1 MTEPHPE
8 SAMPIRGRIVYFTV
22 LDDDPEERELVV
34 EHIWIRDGEAGPC
47 DHCEKP
53 AHDPGMVG
61 LMLGG
66 EHAVMT
72 AEEALV
78 LANRLTRAASLVL
91 ESQEDV
97 PDLERDMARF
107 AAAAQTEEGS

>member
-8 SAMPIRGRIVYFTV
+8 APPIRGRIVYFTV
-22 LDDDPEERELVV
+22 LDDEPEERDIIV
-34 EHIWIRDGEAGPC
+34 EHIWIRDGAAGPC
-47 DHCEKP
+47 HDCGKP

-61 LMLGG
+61 LMIGS
-66 EHAVMT
+66 EHALLT
-72 AEEALV
+72 ADEALV
-78 LANRLTRAASLVL
+78 IANRLTRAASLVL

-107 AAAAQTEEGS
+107 TAATTEEGN